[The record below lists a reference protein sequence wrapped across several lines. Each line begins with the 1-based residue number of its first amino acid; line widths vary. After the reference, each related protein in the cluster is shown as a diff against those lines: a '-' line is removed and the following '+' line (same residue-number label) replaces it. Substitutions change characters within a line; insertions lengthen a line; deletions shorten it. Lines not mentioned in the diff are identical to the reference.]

1 MMKFVVIQADPG
13 VENPSEVK
21 SEPKPVPVENGLSH
35 APSAAPKPAS
45 QISTQPQS
53 TGQSFTQL
61 NFSYK
66 TINPYCQY
74 YSRSTVYKMGE
85 KTDMHES
92 YVMKSC
98 PVMIQAQQNQRQ
110 RLKI

>member
-1 MMKFVVIQADPG
+1 MMTCVVLQADPG

-35 APSAAPKPAS
+35 TPSATPKPAS

-61 NFSYK
+61 
-66 TINPYCQY
+66 TLHHL
-74 YSRSTVYKMGE
+74 R
-85 KTDMHES
+85 
-92 YVMKSC
+92 
-98 PVMIQAQQNQRQ
+98 
-110 RLKI
+110 